1 MLEININFLSKIN
14 KDIFENLNI
23 AIKDIQTNPKNSM
36 NKIYISAELVINDI
50 LNKEK
55 LTLNSKKSKY
65 TFLQGLELLKQNNI
79 VDLKL
84 KSTFELIRETNEEYR
99 KTKIVD
105 KQWVNL
111 CLNYMIIICKW
122 YAKKYYYEDLNIN
135 PKNIEINNKQ
145 PLNNPKTN
153 IIKIDT
159 SVTSKYI
166 NNNESRKAY
175 TNLSMKISNE
185 FDVLLFLAS
194 VNLINAYVKQNDA
207 ILYMQPK
214 YIFKDILVERLEEI
228 IRKDIKGVSIYFNR
242 ETTYIKVF
250 NLQFSFK
257 FLPTSEFMNKYMA
270 SPKNKKQ
277 QWCGMRLQPCASSI
291 LSQAENIHKLRNQGK
306 NYVM

>member
-1 MLEININFLSKIN
+1 MLEININYLSKIN
-14 KDIFENLNI
+14 KDIFDNLNI
-23 AIKDIQTNPKNSM
+23 AIKDIQINPKNSM

-55 LTLNSKKSKY
+55 LTSNNKKSKY
-65 TFLQGLELLKQNNI
+65 TFIQTLELLKQNNI

-84 KSTFELIRETNEEYR
+84 NSAFELIRRANEEYR

-105 KQWVNL
+105 KQWVSL
-111 CLNYMIIICKW
+111 CLNHIIIICKW
-122 YAKKYYYEDLNIN
+122 YAKKYYYKDLDMN
-135 PKNIEINNKQ
+135 PKYIEINNN
-145 PLNNPKTN
+145 PTLNKSKTN

-159 SVTSKYI
+159 ILTSKYI

-175 TNLSMKISNE
+175 TNLTMKINNE

-214 YIFKDILVERLEEI
+214 YIFKDILVKRLEEI
-228 IRKDIKGVSIYFNR
+228 IKKDIKGVRIYFNR
-242 ETTYIKVF
+242 ETTYVKVF

-257 FLPTSEFMNKYMA
+257 CLPTSEFMNKYMT

-277 QWCGMRLQPCASSI
+277 QWEGKRLQPCCSSI
-291 LSQAENIHKLRNQGK
+291 LSQAESIHKLRNQEK
-306 NYVM
+306 NYIM